1 MARTALTVTQLK
13 QDNYAVQAGDLA
25 IPFASD
31 AVNGN
36 KFVASGQE
44 IIIAQNTDASAHT
57 FTVASV
63 ADHLGRTQDI
73 TAYSVPANSSV
84 AIQMSALEGW
94 KQSDGNVYL
103 NSSDATLKFAVV
115 RKS

>member
-1 MARTALTVTQLK
+1 
-13 QDNYAVQAGDLA
+13 
-25 IPFASD
+25 
-31 AVNGN
+31 
-36 KFVASGQE
+36 
-44 IIIAQNTDASAHT
+44 
-57 FTVASV
+57 V